1 MLPLFAGWVCNL
13 GRTKKIVIQYF
24 ANRECFWKK
33 CSKRC
38 GYKTKTL
45 FQLCMPK
52 SSTFWATKDVFPVF
66 IAWYMHERVLG
77 ESCNYYAVI
86 YLYILQRRGNYR
98 QLINWSWSTKI
109 NSFDIKLNIRIKR
122 KNWFSWIPSGSFE
135 THNEI
140 IHHHCFLF
148 S

>member
-24 ANRECFWKK
+24 AYRECFWKK

-45 FQLCMPK
+45 FQLCHTEK
-52 SSTFWATKDVFPVF
+52 LYFLSNKRRF
-66 IAWYMHERVLG
+66 
-77 ESCNYYAVI
+77 SCFYSLIYAVI

-140 IHHHCFLF
+140 IRHHCFLF